1 MAYRCKRPTEIT
13 FDIGNGQLRS
23 RDFSSAGCVDIHSRF
38 SILRMQSTARTKDNA
53 RCANDHLERDESHQ
67 RLRRRCDDKS
77 HRLRKTIP
85 RTEEEGLVLMTS
97 S

>member
-53 RCANDHLERDESHQ
+53 RNMPVSWGQIETCLG
-67 RLRRRCDDKS
+67 
-77 HRLRKTIP
+77 T
-85 RTEEEGLVLMTS
+85 
-97 S
+97 